1 MHLQKENQE
10 LEQEVARRKEEF
22 RDRLLKEVE
31 ANLQRNKQLKA
42 QLSEALEMYS
52 EDSDAYD

>member
-1 MHLQKENQE
+1 MELQKENQE

-52 EDSDAYD
+52 KDSDAYD